1 MFNKAWI
8 YLALILIPIAFVFDA
23 RALLVISALLLTVV
37 PIAWWWN
44 RHSLDRVEY
53 ARTLDE
59 QRAFP
64 GEVRELTL
72 RIANQKL
79 LPLGWLVVEDR
90 WSMALPLEDGELIP
104 SQTGQMGLFR
114 TALAIRWFE
123 RVNRHYRIRCT
134 RRGFYPMGPV
144 RLTSGDM
151 LGLFRQHQTQEHL
164 DWLIVYPQVLPLDVL
179 GFPPKEPFGE
189 TKASWRIFEDPSR
202 AVGIRD
208 YQPEDGYRHVHW
220 KATARRQD
228 LQVKVYEPTTSH
240 NLVVF
245 LNVATMAK
253 HWQGIL
259 PKLLEQAISMA
270 ASIAS
275 YGVEQR
281 YLVGL
286 VANGSIPHSDQA
298 IKVLPSRRPD
308 QLARVL
314 EALAAVTNFATV
326 SIESLLLTESA
337 RLPWGAT
344 LVVVTGIITD
354 QLLATLLRLHEVGR
368 RLALVCLAE
377 QAPDPLALPPGI
389 VIHHRPAS
397 ELPFDDTHLDEAE
410 EWGAADGCECA
421 PPIRFTGAGG
431 IS

>member
-1 MFNKAWI
+1 M
-8 YLALILIPIAFVFDA
+8 
-23 RALLVISALLLTVV
+23 
-37 PIAWWWN
+37 
-44 RHSLDRVEY
+44 
-53 ARTLDE
+53 
-59 QRAFP
+59 
-64 GEVRELTL
+64 
-72 RIANQKL
+72 
-79 LPLGWLVVEDR
+79 
-90 WSMALPLEDGELIP
+90 
-104 SQTGQMGLFR
+104 
-114 TALAIRWFE
+114 
-123 RVNRHYRIRCT
+123 
-134 RRGFYPMGPV
+134 
-144 RLTSGDM
+144 
-151 LGLFRQHQTQEHL
+151 
-164 DWLIVYPQVLPLDVL
+164 IVYPQVLPLDVL

-189 TKASWRIFEDPSR
+189 TKANWRIFEDPSR

-208 YQPEDGYRHVHW
+208 YQPEDGFRHVHW

-245 LNVATMAK
+245 LNVATLAK
-253 HWQGIL
+253 HWHGVL
-259 PKLLEQAISMA
+259 PKLLEQAISVA

-344 LVVVTGIITD
+344 LVVVTGVITD
-354 QLLATLLRLHEVGR
+354 QSAGDPPPPARGGPP
-368 RLALVCLAE
+368 AGACL
-377 QAPDPLALPPGI
+377 
-389 VIHHRPAS
+389 S
-397 ELPFDDTHLDEAE
+397 
-410 EWGAADGCECA
+410 
-421 PPIRFTGAGG
+421 
-431 IS
+431 